1 MDATVTLVTDDGL
14 PEYLLCCV
22 WTFPSDTAVCAD
34 TIPQWARPHS
44 LSGSRVSAH
53 SDCATHRVSVHSA
66 RATHRVSAHSD
77 CATHRVSV
85 HSDCATHRVSVHSAR
100 ATHRVSV
107 HSVPHTGYPST
118 LTVPHT
124 GYPSTLPVPHT
135 GYPSTLPVPH
145 TDSTRLCHTSEK
157 LLSLITTLSPSVDVN
172 TVQSVSSDSSLSS
185 WIPYL
190 SFFLRLRLYEHGIH
204 CRQLPCSPRRPK
216 KMRPYSVGRGGRGR
230 RRIPVL
236 NTTTDRQPPSSC
248 RSGWDFCS
256 LVSVSVI
263 SGSDPCCR
271 MPKDELRIALLYAQ
285 SYGSPSALKCTEIAE
300 FVTDNDVDLIFL
312 SETLLEQEGDVGQC
326 DEVTPA
332 GCSMRS
338 FPRPSR
344 GGGLAVAFRDSLAR
358 HLSFTSSFS
367 FIHSSFQAAHVT
379 LALPQKCLHF
389 FCVYLPPSNRKTSP
403 PINCSVANFLIFSTI
418 ATT

>member
-1 MDATVTLVTDDGL
+1 MWMLLLRSSLTMDCQNIYFVVFGLSLLTLQ
-14 PEYLLCCV
+14 
-22 WTFPSDTAVCAD
+22 CAL
-34 TIPQWARPHS
+34 TQS
-44 LSGSRVSAH
+44 LSGPGRTVCRVHGYPPTLTVPHTGYPSTLTVPH
-53 SDCATHRVSVHSA
+53 TGYPP
-66 RATHRVSAHSD
+66 TL
-77 CATHRVSV
+77 T
-85 HSDCATHRVSVHSAR
+85 
-100 ATHRVSV
+100 
-107 HSVPHTGYPST
+107 VPHTGYPST

-124 GYPSTLPVPHT
+124 GYPSTLTVPHTGYASTLTVPHT
-135 GYPSTLPVPH
+135 GYPSILPVPH

-157 LLSLITTLSPSVDVN
+157 LLSLITTLPPSVDVS
-172 TVQSVSSDSSLSS
+172 TVQSVSPDSSLSS

-190 SFFLRLRLYEHGIH
+190 SSFLRQRLYEHGIH
-204 CRQLPCSPRRPK
+204 CRQLPSSPRRPK

-230 RRIPVL
+230 RRISVL
-236 NTTTDRQPPSSC
+236 TTTTYRQPPSSC

-312 SETLLEQEGDVGQC
+312 SETLLEQESDVGQC

-344 GGGLAVAFRDSLAR
+344 CGGLAVAFRDSLAVASPSR
-358 HLSFTSSFS
+358 LLSPSSTPLS
-367 FIHSSFQAAHVT
+367 KLLMLPWHYPRSVFISSASTFLLPTEKQAH
-379 LALPQKCLHF
+379 
-389 FCVYLPPSNRKTSP
+389 R
-403 PINCSVANFLIFSTI
+403 
-418 ATT
+418 